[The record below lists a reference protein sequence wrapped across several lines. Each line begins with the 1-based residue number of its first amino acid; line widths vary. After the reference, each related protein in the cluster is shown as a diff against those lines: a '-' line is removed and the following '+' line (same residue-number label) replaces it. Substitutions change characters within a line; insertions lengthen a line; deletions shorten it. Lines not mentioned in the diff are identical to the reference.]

1 MNCLD
6 LNLKSRSF
14 ILAAETVFDDS
25 IQSFDFTVI
34 NIIDIRVACS
44 FYVVGP
50 ADGWENFCRWIFNL
64 ECQWA

>member
-14 ILAAETVFDDS
+14 IWAAETVFDDS
-25 IQSFDFTVI
+25 IQSFDFTAI
-34 NIIDIRVACS
+34 TDIRVACS

-50 ADGWENFCRWIFNL
+50 ADGWDNFC
-64 ECQWA
+64 